1 MNESRNNKYKEL
13 SYELRGEKNN
23 YAIIVGNSKNF
34 WKVVSSKKRAD
45 ALANSIRKKGKKVK
59 VTPVAFP
66 VTESKEIAEKVQ
78 SGNKGSGY
86 HGQFPSAKAD
96 IKFADKH
103 AELVK
108 RFGKTLDT
116 FRDRSVYAK
125 RIKDVD
131 NETIIKHFM
140 DSSDGRHLPD
150 VKSDTELLNRF
161 KRFLSRYDKSLFES
175 IRVTKTDCKKCK
187 GTGKINHKTICP
199 HCKGTGKHEM
209 KNENTE
215 LKTFFELRERYTS
228 NKDVE
233 LDEQTFNTPYGVVT
247 VSRRDTRGMRG
258 RQDGYSMTLKKKNGK
273 TVSLGSH
280 PRPTEK
286 AANAIA
292 KNLMKRE
299 NEEVEQI
306 DESLPPHL
314 QKLLDKSGNI
324 DPKKVKKHVKV
335 RGRGKS
341 KVTDVTPKGYGPK
354 EEVEQFDEV
363 NANQIKK
370 DLDSGM
376 SHDAVIGKHA
386 NKRATNTDEIRK
398 VIKQHAWN
406 NRMKKEEVEIDE
418 LTDKQKAEIAKRKEM
433 RMKQKAAKA
442 SKAAANK
449 AKREK
454 NKGARGGEGAYDKRS
469 KDHIIMQMRA
479 AQDLTNVKKH
489 ELTFRRGKKAEVSR
503 EDINA
508 VLSFYDALTKPD
520 DKRKLRIQLAKGGS
534 EAVKKLA
541 AIYRKTTGK

>member
-116 FRDRSVYAK
+116 FRDRSVYAR

-140 DSSDGRHLPD
+140 DSSEGRHLPD

-187 GTGKINHKTICP
+187 GTGKINNKTICP

-233 LDEQTFNTPYGVVT
+233 LDEQTFKTPYGVVT

-258 RQDGYSMTLKKKNGK
+258 RQDGYSMTLKKKNGE

-354 EEVEQFDEV
+354 EEVEQ
-363 NANQIKK
+363 
-370 DLDSGM
+370 
-376 SHDAVIGKHA
+376 
-386 NKRATNTDEIRK
+386 
-398 VIKQHAWN
+398 
-406 NRMKKEEVEIDE
+406 IDE

-489 ELTFRRGKKAEVSR
+489 ELTFRRGKKSEVSR

-508 VLSFYDALTKPD
+508 VLSFHDALTKPD
-520 DKRKLRIQLAKGGS
+520 DKRRLRIQLAKGGP